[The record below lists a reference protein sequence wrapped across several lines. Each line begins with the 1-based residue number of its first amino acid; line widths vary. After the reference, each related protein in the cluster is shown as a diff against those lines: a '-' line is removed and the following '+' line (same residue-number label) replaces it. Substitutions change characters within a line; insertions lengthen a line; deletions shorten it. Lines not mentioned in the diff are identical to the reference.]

1 MRAKTVWTAWLCAL
15 CLLLGG
21 CGTAPQTKTILLPE
35 EETETADPAYTK
47 GQDYTVHKIYSREIK
62 DGLPWLPEIYL
73 DGEHGFRYWSS
84 GQQED
89 GLSAE
94 EQALSGSEEQE
105 NGYSGE
111 NMACL
116 ETSVDYRYGFHE
128 ERELPLEPG
137 DSGRLALLQKTVARG
152 QTEGETGCD
161 AVSPDG
167 RYVVYIDDTQ
177 SDSWEQLYLL
187 DTRTG
192 DVMQL
197 LDGRRMERPREEYR
211 ILAAWSPDSEVLCY
225 GFCMRELTEEKVRF
239 DGDVLHFRQLSSG
252 EHTFIGAFSWKESME
267 LGELADIQLYADWK
281 DGRLRAALVYSFT
294 SDQQNTSEDLFRVQF
309 IFSNDL
315 DGVNGSE
322 SVGWP
327 PSTEILT
334 DTAYGK
340 LPVYLDAE
348 QDRVY
353 IAQERRIYEYD
364 GAGDYQ
370 EQIELEPD
378 TQIAGFLVLDDG
390 NTVIAAERSSGKPD
404 TDICLYQRSGDSF
417 ARRTLYMGCGYVY
430 RMEYDADHNRLLID
444 ASNALEE
451 RDLSFY
457 TWQGIVLEF

>member
-94 EQALSGSEEQE
+94 EQELSGSEEQE

-161 AVSPDG
+161 AVSPD
-167 RYVVYIDDTQ
+167 
-177 SDSWEQLYLL
+177 
-187 DTRTG
+187 
-192 DVMQL
+192 
-197 LDGRRMERPREEYR
+197 
-211 ILAAWSPDSEVLCY
+211 
-225 GFCMRELTEEKVRF
+225 
-239 DGDVLHFRQLSSG
+239 
-252 EHTFIGAFSWKESME
+252 
-267 LGELADIQLYADWK
+267 
-281 DGRLRAALVYSFT
+281 
-294 SDQQNTSEDLFRVQF
+294 
-309 IFSNDL
+309 
-315 DGVNGSE
+315 
-322 SVGWP
+322 
-327 PSTEILT
+327 
-334 DTAYGK
+334 
-340 LPVYLDAE
+340 
-348 QDRVY
+348 
-353 IAQERRIYEYD
+353 
-364 GAGDYQ
+364 
-370 EQIELEPD
+370 
-378 TQIAGFLVLDDG
+378 
-390 NTVIAAERSSGKPD
+390 
-404 TDICLYQRSGDSF
+404 
-417 ARRTLYMGCGYVY
+417 
-430 RMEYDADHNRLLID
+430 
-444 ASNALEE
+444 
-451 RDLSFY
+451 
-457 TWQGIVLEF
+457 